1 MKKMKFEILKYGIY
15 GVIGMVVLLGIFSCN
30 DIEQKRVL
38 YTAVKGTDTAFLEI
52 TTYEKRFYGNY
63 EVNYGN
69 RSRKDTGTVEGEI
82 VGDTLRGKFRYLSY
96 GGNKTIKPIIFLRQ
110 GNKLK
115 QGRGAVASYMGIS
128 YFMPDS
134 YIDFDDS
141 FVFDSIGIKN
151 QK

>member
-1 MKKMKFEILKYGIY
+1 MKFEILKYRIY
-15 GVIGMVVLLGIFSCN
+15 VVIGTVVLLGTFSCK

-38 YTAVKGTDTAFLEI
+38 YTAVKGTDSAFLEI

-63 EVNYGN
+63 EVNYGK

-96 GGNKTIKPIIFLRQ
+96 GGNKIIKPIIFLRQ
-110 GNKLK
+110 ENKLK